1 MECSLTYE
9 NSEKSQRNG
18 VLILILMEYS
28 QTIAKGHIWRT
39 YGSLNPYSNGILT
52 DRQSRNTKKTVYIC
66 LNPYSNGILTDMFSL
81 SLVNILQ
88 PRLNPYSN
96 GILTDKYFELTIG
109 GTLVLILI
117 LMEYS
122 QTNVMKC
129 KLSKELSS

>member
-28 QTIAKGHIWRT
+28 QTVAKGHIWRT
-39 YGSLNPYSNGILT
+39 YGS
-52 DRQSRNTKKTVYIC
+52 
-66 LNPYSNGILTDMFSL
+66 
-81 SLVNILQ
+81 
-88 PRLNPYSN
+88 LNPYSN

-122 QTNVMKC
+122 LTNVMKC